1 MNRDFWSDVLRSG
14 AILGGVM
21 SLSYIFERYLL
32 AFSDMALLKAS
43 MIYSLEWLV
52 ACIAFVWMLARFTR
66 RRAEA
71 LPSEITVTYSY
82 LLSYILLTSMLSG
95 VLVGVA
101 DTLYISAMGYDLYI
115 SGLVGRIE
123 QLQQLYLDMGISAS
137 EMTIFEQYANQLRYV
152 EQPSM
157 MLTVLGKLQTYAIM
171 GCIPG
176 FIIASVNSR
185 RVRRM
190 REQQ

>member
-1 MNRDFWSDVLRSG
+1 M
-14 AILGGVM
+14 
-21 SLSYIFERYLL
+21 
-32 AFSDMALLKAS
+32 
-43 MIYSLEWLV
+43 
-52 ACIAFVWMLARFTR
+52 
-66 RRAEA
+66 
-71 LPSEITVTYSY
+71 
-82 LLSYILLTSMLSG
+82 
-95 VLVGVA
+95 GVA

>member
-1 MNRDFWSDVLRSG
+1 MNREFWSDVLRSG

-21 SLSYIFERYLL
+21 SLSYLFERYVL

-43 MIYSLEWLV
+43 AIYCVEWLV
-52 ACIAFVWMLARFTR
+52 ACVVFIWLLARLTR
-66 RRAEA
+66 RRANA
-71 LPSEITVTYSY
+71 LPPQMGLAYSY
-82 LLSYILLTSMLSG
+82 LLSYILFTSMLSG

-101 DTLYISAMGYDLYI
+101 ETLYVSLMGYESYI
-115 SGLVGRIE
+115 SGLIGRID
-123 QLQQLYLDMGISAS
+123 QLQQLYVDMGISAS
-137 EMTIFEQYANQLRYV
+137 EMSIFEQYTTQLRYM

-157 MLTVLGKLQTYAIM
+157 LVTVFSQLQVYAIM

-185 RVRRM
+185 RLRRM
-190 REQQ
+190 RQQ

>member
-1 MNRDFWSDVLRSG
+1 MNRVFWSEVLRSG

-21 SLSYIFERYLL
+21 SLSFIFERYVL
-32 AFSDMALLKAS
+32 AFSDMELLKAS
-43 MIYSLEWLV
+43 AIYFTEWLV
-52 ACIAFVWMLARFTR
+52 ACVVFIWLLARFTR
-66 RRAEA
+66 RRANV
-71 LPSEITVTYSY
+71 LPVEMGSTYSY

-101 DTLYISAMGYDLYI
+101 DTLYISLMGYDVYVT
-115 SGLVGRIE
+115 GLIGRID
-123 QLQQLYLDMGISAS
+123 QLKQMYLDMGISAS
-137 EMTIFEQYANQLRYV
+137 DMTFLEEYTTQLRYM

-157 MLTVLGKLQTYAIM
+157 LATVFSQLQMYAIM

-185 RVRRM
+185 RHRRM
-190 REQQ
+190 REQK

>member
-32 AFSDMALLKAS
+32 AFSDMALLRAS
-43 MIYSLEWLV
+43 AIYSLEWLV
-52 ACIAFVWMLARFTR
+52 ACIAFVWILARFTR

-71 LPSEITVTYSY
+71 LPVEVPVTYSY

-101 DTLYISAMGYDLYI
+101 DTLYVSTMGYDLYI
-115 SGLVGRIE
+115 TGLVGRIE
-123 QLQQLYLDMGISAS
+123 QLQQMYVDMGVSAS
-137 EMTIFEQYANQLRYV
+137 EMTFFEQYADQLRYV

-157 MLTVLGKLQTYAIM
+157 LLTVFGKLQTYAIM

-190 REQQ
+190 REQK

>member
-43 MIYSLEWLV
+43 AIYSLEWLV
-52 ACIAFVWMLARFTR
+52 ACVVFVWMLARFTR

-101 DTLYISAMGYDLYI
+101 DTLYISAIGYDLYI

>member
-1 MNRDFWSDVLRSG
+1 MNREFWSDVLRSG

-21 SLSYIFERYLL
+21 SLSYIFERYVL

-43 MIYSLEWLV
+43 AIYCIEWLV
-52 ACIAFVWMLARFTR
+52 ACVVFIWLLARLTR
-66 RRAEA
+66 RRANA
-71 LPSEITVTYSY
+71 LPEQMGATYSY
-82 LLSYILLTSMLSG
+82 LLSYILFTSMLSG

-101 DTLYISAMGYDLYI
+101 ETLYISFMGYESYI
-115 SGLVGRIE
+115 AGLITRIE
-123 QLQQLYLDMGISAS
+123 QLQQMYTDMGISAS
-137 EMTIFEQYANQLRYV
+137 DMAIFEQYTTQLRYM

-157 MLTVLGKLQTYAIM
+157 VVTVFSQLQVYALM

-185 RVRRM
+185 RLRRM
-190 REQQ
+190 RQQK

>member
-32 AFSDMALLKAS
+32 AFSDMSLLKAS
-43 MIYSLEWLV
+43 TIYSLEWLV
-52 ACIAFVWMLARFTR
+52 ACVVFVWMLARFTR

>member
-43 MIYSLEWLV
+43 AIYSLEWLV
-52 ACIAFVWMLARFTR
+52 ACVVFVWMLARFTR
-66 RRAEA
+66 RRAET

-190 REQQ
+190 PEQQ